1 MGRKVHPKIFRVKQ
15 ITSWSS
21 KWFQKK
27 DNYKKS
33 LQEDIRIQDFLYEKL
48 KEAAVDRIEIERSRN
63 NVNIIIHTSKPGFI
77 IGRSGAGIE
86 DLKKQIKD
94 KFFSGSRA
102 VININIQEVSKPAL
116 SAAIVAEQIV
126 ADIVK
131 RMPYRRVMKG
141 AIDRVQ
147 KAGAQGVKIRLSGRL
162 NGVEI
167 ARKETLSWGKI
178 PLQNLRADIDYAYKI
193 AKTIYGAI
201 GVKVWIYRGE
211 VFEEREQSPFLKKK

>member
-1 MGRKVHPKIFRVKQ
+1 MGHKVHPKVFRLKQ
-15 ITSWSS
+15 VTGWTS

-33 LQEDIRIQDFLYEKL
+33 LREDIRILDFLNEKL
-48 KEAAVDRIEIERSRN
+48 REGGIDRIEIERSRN
-63 NVNIIIHTSKPGFI
+63 NVTIVIHTSKPGLI

-86 DLKKQIKD
+86 DLKKKIKD
-94 KFFSGSRA
+94 KFFPGTRL
-102 VININIQEVSKPAL
+102 VVNINIQEVSKPAL
-116 SAAIVAEQIV
+116 SASIIAEQIV
-126 ADIVK
+126 ADLEK
-131 RMPYRRVMKG
+131 RVPYRRVMKS

-147 KAGAQGVKIRLSGRL
+147 KAGAKGVKIRLSGRL

-193 AKTIYGAI
+193 ARTIYGAI

-211 VFEEREQSPFLKKK
+211 VFEEREASPFLKKK